1 MEFIKRLR
9 EQRANAWEQAKDIL
23 DAAAAESRDLTAEED
38 AAFAKANADIDAI
51 DQRVKALEEAEQRS
65 ADAEA
70 AFAAL
75 ESRTPTRPAP
85 QAGDELRSFLRGET
99 RTFVAK
105 PTVEELRDLT
115 KGSATAGG
123 NTVPTSFY
131 GMLWAHLIET
141 ATVAG
146 ISTVLNTD
154 SGENIEVPVTTS
166 HSSGALVTEG
176 SAISESDPAFAKRT
190 LGAYKYGALIQV
202 SRELVDDTGVDLEG
216 YLAMQAGRAVG
227 NALGAHLATGSGS
240 SQPAGVVTGSSL
252 GVTGS
257 ASVSGAFS
265 ADNLIDLHYSVIEPY
280 RRSTKCGWLMRD
292 ATVGAARK
300 LKGSDNNYL
309 WQPGLQIGA
318 PDMLLG
324 KPVYADPNIDAVA
337 LSAKSVLFG
346 DFAAYFTR
354 IAGGVRF
361 ERSDEYAFNA
371 DLVTFR
377 AVVRGDGILA
387 DQTGA
392 VKHFIGNA
400 A

>member
-9 EQRANAWEQAKDIL
+9 EQRANAWEQAKGIL

-65 ADAEA
+65 ADADA

-75 ESRTPTRPAP
+75 ESRTPTRPSPKPA
-85 QAGDELRSFLRGET
+85 DELRAFLRGES
-99 RTFVAK
+99 RSFVAK

-131 GMLWAHLIET
+131 GQLWAHLIET

-176 SAISESDPAFAKRT
+176 AAISESDPAFAKRT

-227 NALGAHLATGSGS
+227 NALGAHLATGTGS

-265 ADNLIDLHYSVIEPY
+265 ADNLIDVYYSVIEPY
-280 RRSTKCGWLMRD
+280 RRSPKCGWLMRD

-309 WQPGLQIGA
+309 WQPGLQVGA

-324 KPVYADPNIDAVA
+324 KPVYADPNIAAVA
-337 LSAKSVLFG
+337 LSAKSVIFG

-377 AVVRGDGILA
+377 AVVRGDGVLA

-392 VKHFIGNA
+392 VKHFVGNA